1 MKFIKLTEGSLHKF
15 LMKRSFFFI
24 FSGITVCAVAIG
36 SGVNMAEI
44 NGIATENCV
53 FQLPS
58 FSTYRE
64 ANAYAYA
71 QKFGAKSSA
80 QQKGKV

>member
-1 MKFIKLTEGSLHKF
+1 M
-15 LMKRSFFFI
+15 
-24 FSGITVCAVAIG
+24 CAVAIG

-58 FSTYRE
+58 FSTYRK
-64 ANAYAYA
+64 ANVYAFT
-71 QKFGAKSSA
+71 QQFGDKSSS
-80 QQKGKV
+80 QQQGKF